1 MNIFVLTPVK
11 QRSIDAVSVTDET
24 WPHLILLCLYFLFLW
39 YSAISRRSMTSIFYV
54 NFLPLLVF
62 LIIHNM
68 FHHWCCY
75 RCWSVASFFLCFS
88 CWSFFLVVS
97 LTVTHHIEECVP
109 YIHAIGCANYT
120 CRSPVSFRHSSIH
133 IDCYVYMC
141 AYVLFRIQRCQIGL
155 HGKVRALEV
164 RWWLSLG
171 PTCIMAAQLKSWW
184 IIVSLH
190 QLSGKL
196 VTSDQY

>member
-1 MNIFVLTPVK
+1 MLFQWLMKLGHMWYCCAYT
-11 QRSIDAVSVTDET
+11 SCFYG
-24 WPHLILLCLYFLFLW
+24 ILLLVEGQWLPFSMLIFCLCLF
-39 YSAISRRSMTSIFYV
+39 
-54 NFLPLLVF
+54 F

-196 VTSDQY
+196 VSSDQY